1 MRCLEG
7 PLRSVT
13 PDRRRLATV
22 RVVTASAELV
32 LRPAAISL
40 PPPAA
45 ISLPPPA
52 GSGQFGLRWRRTRQR
67 RVAQGTHAIPDRAR
81 LVTTFEA

>member
-40 PPPAA
+40 P
-45 ISLPPPA
+45 
-52 GSGQFGLRWRRTRQR
+52 RQR
-67 RVAQGTHAIPDRAR
+67 
-81 LVTTFEA
+81 EAASSACGGDGRGNDG

>member
-1 MRCLEG
+1 MRGLEG

-22 RVVTASAELV
+22 RVVTPRAELV

-40 PPPAA
+40 PRQP
-45 ISLPPPA
+45 
-52 GSGQFGLRWRRTRQR
+52 GSRQFGLRWRWTRQR
-67 RVAQGTHAIPDRAR
+67 QVTQGTHAIPDRAR